1 MKNFSKVF
9 EMKKR
14 VKSGYVLYTQRVA
27 DRPCSRN
34 GCPEIWV
41 GQIPETFLTISG
53 TVISGKGYNFL

>member
-1 MKNFSKVF
+1 
-9 EMKKR
+9 MKKR